1 MRNLSRL
8 SKPMTIKLFLLFQ
21 KTIYKSSLRFISDFF
36 NVDKNYTVFQNTQEK
51 ILFYE
56 YRDLFID
63 MDVGNNRSEL
73 AMANRHQE
81 RWNFIRWKTVV
92 HGLRFDERCFRTSE
106 NLPFAVLIGWPER
119 ATPAR
124 RLV

>member
-8 SKPMTIKLFLLFQ
+8 SKPMTIELFLFFQ
-21 KTIYKSSLRFISDFF
+21 NTIYKSSLRFISDFF

-63 MDVGNNRSEL
+63 MDVVNNRSEL
-73 AMANRHQE
+73 AIANRHQE
-81 RWNFIRWKTVV
+81 R
-92 HGLRFDERCFRTSE
+92 
-106 NLPFAVLIGWPER
+106 
-119 ATPAR
+119 
-124 RLV
+124 

>member
-1 MRNLSRL
+1 MRNLPRL
-8 SKPMTIKLFLLFQ
+8 SKPITLKLFLLFQ

-51 ILFYE
+51 ILYE

-73 AMANRHQE
+73 AIANRYQE
-81 RWNFIRWKTVV
+81 R
-92 HGLRFDERCFRTSE
+92 
-106 NLPFAVLIGWPER
+106 
-119 ATPAR
+119 
-124 RLV
+124 

>member
-21 KTIYKSSLRFISDFF
+21 KTIYKSSLRFISDFS

-51 ILFYE
+51 ILLYE

-63 MDVGNNRSEL
+63 MDVVNNCSEF
-73 AMANRHQE
+73 AIANRHQE
-81 RWNFIRWKTVV
+81 R
-92 HGLRFDERCFRTSE
+92 
-106 NLPFAVLIGWPER
+106 
-119 ATPAR
+119 
-124 RLV
+124 

>member
-1 MRNLSRL
+1 MGAEPTTFELEVQRANPLRHEGFAKLPRL
-8 SKPMTIKLFLLFQ
+8 SKPITLKLFLLFQ

-51 ILFYE
+51 ILLYE

-73 AMANRHQE
+73 AITNRH
-81 RWNFIRWKTVV
+81 
-92 HGLRFDERCFRTSE
+92 
-106 NLPFAVLIGWPER
+106 
-119 ATPAR
+119 
-124 RLV
+124 

>member
-36 NVDKNYTVFQNTQEK
+36 NVEINSTVFQNTQEK
-51 ILFYE
+51 ILLYE

-63 MDVGNNRSEL
+63 IDVGYNRPEL
-73 AMANRHQE
+73 AIANRHQE
-81 RWNFIRWKTVV
+81 R
-92 HGLRFDERCFRTSE
+92 
-106 NLPFAVLIGWPER
+106 
-119 ATPAR
+119 
-124 RLV
+124 

>member
-1 MRNLSRL
+1 MRNFSRL
-8 SKPMTIKLFLLFQ
+8 SKPITLKLFLLFQ

-63 MDVGNNRSEL
+63 MDVGSNRSEL
-73 AMANRHQE
+73 AIANRHQE
-81 RWNFIRWKTVV
+81 R
-92 HGLRFDERCFRTSE
+92 
-106 NLPFAVLIGWPER
+106 
-119 ATPAR
+119 
-124 RLV
+124 

>member
-1 MRNLSRL
+1 MI
-8 SKPMTIKLFLLFQ
+8 IKLFLWFQ

-63 MDVGNNRSEL
+63 RNLGNNRSEL
-73 AMANRHQE
+73 AIANRHQE
-81 RWNFIRWKTVV
+81 R
-92 HGLRFDERCFRTSE
+92 
-106 NLPFAVLIGWPER
+106 
-119 ATPAR
+119 
-124 RLV
+124 

>member
-21 KTIYKSSLRFISDFF
+21 KTIYKSSLRFIFYFF
-36 NVDKNYTVFQNTQEK
+36 NVDKNYTVIQNTQEK

-73 AMANRHQE
+73 AIANRHQQ
-81 RWNFIRWKTVV
+81 R
-92 HGLRFDERCFRTSE
+92 
-106 NLPFAVLIGWPER
+106 
-119 ATPAR
+119 
-124 RLV
+124 

>member
-36 NVDKNYTVFQNTQEK
+36 NVDKNYTVFQYTQEK
-51 ILFYE
+51 ILYE

-63 MDVGNNRSEL
+63 MDVGNNLSEL
-73 AMANRHQE
+73 AITNRHQE
-81 RWNFIRWKTVV
+81 R
-92 HGLRFDERCFRTSE
+92 
-106 NLPFAVLIGWPER
+106 
-119 ATPAR
+119 
-124 RLV
+124 

>member
-21 KTIYKSSLRFISDFF
+21 KTIYKSSLRFISYFF
-36 NVDKNYTVFQNTQEK
+36 IVDKNYTDFQNTQEK
-51 ILFYE
+51 ILLYE

-73 AMANRHQE
+73 TIANRHQE
-81 RWNFIRWKTVV
+81 R
-92 HGLRFDERCFRTSE
+92 
-106 NLPFAVLIGWPER
+106 
-119 ATPAR
+119 
-124 RLV
+124 

>member
-1 MRNLSRL
+1 MRNLPRL
-8 SKPMTIKLFLLFQ
+8 SKPITLKLLLLFL
-21 KTIYKSSLRFISDFF
+21 KTIYKSSLRLISDFF

-73 AMANRHQE
+73 AIANRHQE
-81 RWNFIRWKTVV
+81 R
-92 HGLRFDERCFRTSE
+92 
-106 NLPFAVLIGWPER
+106 
-119 ATPAR
+119 
-124 RLV
+124 